1 MYSMDFKRRAVAYK
15 EEGYTFKELKEAF
28 GISAETYYQWKEKL
42 ENGYYGI
49 KIKRERSRKI
59 DREKLKQA
67 VAENP
72 GAYLHELAQP
82 FGCTPQAVFSMLAKL
97 KITLKKRLLP
107 ITKNPKRAVPR
118 LKRVPR
124 KKRVYGDE
132 CGANV
137 CLRREY
143 GRAPQGEQAKDVT
156 KGSRFERT
164 DTIGTRCNGKHHA
177 VECCKHPTGSEFFE
191 R

>member
-1 MYSMDFKRRAVAYK
+1 
-15 EEGYTFKELKEAF
+15 LKEAF
-28 GISAETYYQWKEKL
+28 RILAETYYQWKEKL

-97 KITLKKRLLP
+97 EITLKKGFCLL
-107 ITKNPKRAVPR
+107 
-118 LKRVPR
+118 R
-124 KKRVYGDE
+124 KI
-132 CGANV
+132 
-137 CLRREY
+137 RREPC
-143 GRAPQGEQAKDVT
+143 R
-156 KGSRFERT
+156 
-164 DTIGTRCNGKHHA
+164 I
-177 VECCKHPTGSEFFE
+177 CKKITESPAQKACLC
-191 R
+191 

>member
-15 EEGYTFKELKEAF
+15 AEGHTFKELKEAF
-28 GISAETYYQWKEKL
+28 GIPAETYYQWKEKL

-49 KIKRERSRKI
+49 KTKRERSRKI

-67 VAENP
+67 IAENP

-107 ITKNPKRAVPR
+107 ITKNPKRAAPNMQKGYGESRAKSVFMVTNAVQTPVCGRNTATPR
-118 LKRVPR
+118 GGSKPEMSQ
-124 KKRVYGDE
+124 G
-132 CGANV
+132 GA
-137 CLRREY
+137 
-143 GRAPQGEQAKDVT
+143 
-156 KGSRFERT
+156 GSKERT
-164 DTIGTRCNGKHHA
+164 HRRPVQREASRC
-177 VECCKHPTGSEFFE
+177 
-191 R
+191 